1 MTSNHRSPRQG
12 KAPWRRLV
20 PWLFVAVVITL
31 IVLGLRPRPTEVE
44 IATVTTGALSV
55 SVLEEGKTRIRH
67 RYVIS
72 NPMAGFL
79 NRVALRAGDPLERD
93 KTVLATIQATPA
105 SLLDPRLRAEAEAR
119 VHMAEASQQRAGA
132 ELERARAALD
142 LAKKQW
148 ERTDRLVKRD
158 AVSAWDAD
166 AAKNLVTVSE
176 RALRAAEFAEQVSGF
191 ELMQTRAALISG
203 QQSTGSSS
211 DLITLVSPVT
221 GVVLNVLEESARTV
235 APGTPIFEI
244 GDPTDLETEIE
255 LLSSDAVAVRPG
267 DDVSIEQWGGPQPL
281 RGKVVLVE
289 PGGFM
294 KISALGVEEQ
304 RVRVRVDFV
313 DPLPTENPL
322 GDRYRVEGRITT
334 WSAPS
339 VVQIPTGALFRRGGE
354 WMTFLFENSKAR
366 LAKVQ
371 IGHNSGIAAEVLSGV
386 TPGQQVILHPPDT
399 ITEGARVELRAAP
412 H

>member
-1 MTSNHRSPRQG
+1 M
-12 KAPWRRLV
+12 
-20 PWLFVAVVITL
+20 
-31 IVLGLRPRPTEVE
+31 
-44 IATVTTGALSV
+44 
-55 SVLEEGKTRIRH
+55 
-67 RYVIS
+67 
-72 NPMAGFL
+72 
-79 NRVALRAGDPLERD
+79 
-93 KTVLATIQATPA
+93 
-105 SLLDPRLRAEAEAR
+105 
-119 VHMAEASQQRAGA
+119 
-132 ELERARAALD
+132 
-142 LAKKQW
+142 
-148 ERTDRLVKRD
+148 
-158 AVSAWDAD
+158 
-166 AAKNLVTVSE
+166 TVSE

-191 ELMQTRAALISG
+191 ELMQAQAALISG
-203 QQSTGSSS
+203 QQSAGSGAE
-211 DLITLVSPVT
+211 LITLVSPVT
-221 GVVLNVLEESARTV
+221 GFVLNVLEESARTV
-235 APGTPIFEI
+235 APGTPILEI
-244 GDPTDLETEIE
+244 GDPTDLEAEIE

-354 WMTFLFENSKAR
+354 WMTFIFDNGKAR

-371 IGHNSGIAAEVLSGV
+371 IGHNSGVAAEVLGGV
-386 TPGQQVILHPPDT
+386 TPGQQVILHPPGYHHRGGKG
-399 ITEGARVELRAAP
+399 ENPHRAAVAKNRTP
-412 H
+412 QRKCLMECAGKAQRRRRFRSFDSRFGIEWWLGSIRGCRRHYRSAIAFSI

>member
-1 MTSNHRSPRQG
+1 MTNNRSSHQARSR
-12 KAPWRRLV
+12 WRRFL
-20 PWLFVAVVITL
+20 PWFFVAVVIVL
-31 IVLGLRPRPTEVE
+31 IALGLRPRPTEVE
-44 IATVTTGALSV
+44 VAAVTTGPLAV

-67 RYVIS
+67 RYIIS
-72 NPMAGFL
+72 NPVTGYL
-79 NRVALRAGDPLERD
+79 NRVALRAGDQIECD
-93 KTVLATIQATPA
+93 KTVLATIQPTPA

-119 VHMAEASQQRAGA
+119 VHMGEAARQRAGA

-142 LAKKQW
+142 LAQKQW
-148 ERTDRLVKRD
+148 ERTERLVKRD

-166 AAKNLVTVSE
+166 AAKNLVTVNE
-176 RALRAAEFAEQVSGF
+176 RALRAAEFAEQVSAF
-191 ELMQTRAALISG
+191 ELMQARAALISG
-203 QQSTGSSS
+203 QQLSGSGAE
-211 DLITLVSPVT
+211 LITLVSPVA

-235 APGTPIFEI
+235 APGTSILEI
-244 GDPTDLETEIE
+244 GDPADLEAEIE

-334 WSAPS
+334 WSATG
-339 VVQIPTGALFRRGGE
+339 VVQVPTGALFRRGGE
-354 WMTFLFENSKAR
+354 WMIFLFDNGKAR
-366 LAKVQ
+366 LAKVL
-371 IGHNSGIAAEVLSGV
+371 IGHNSGIAAEVLGGV
-386 TPGQQVILHPPDT
+386 APGQQVILHPPDT
-399 ITEGARVELRAAP
+399 ITEGAKVKVRAAP
-412 H
+412 R